1 MIKTVAGIA
10 GRDQA
15 ERAPRGLTRGLTRGR
30 SGLRRVWAVRRLLRC
45 TSGISSVEFAIIL
58 PVLMMFLF
66 SIIAFGTTLYA
77 HVNMENAAREAVRRM
92 AVAEVGYDD
101 GVQIGCNDETPPTAG
116 TAEWTACSY
125 LADFAD
131 FLVTAEAG
139 VCPEISVTVTVPA
152 EQVALGDVF
161 GFFNGRDL
169 TAEVFMR
176 QEVACS

>member
-1 MIKTVAGIA
+1 MVKTVAGIA

-30 SGLRRVWAVRRLLRC
+30 RGLRRVGAVRRLLRC

-92 AVAEVGYDD
+92 AVAEVTGL
-101 GVQIGCNDETPPTAG
+101 GTPVTCTSAQALDAT
-116 TAEWTACSY
+116 TAEFRACAY
-125 LADFAD
+125 LADFAN
-131 FLVTAEAG
+131 FLVTAATG
-139 VCPEISVTVTVPA
+139 VCPEVSVTVTVPA
-152 EQVALGDVF
+152 EEVALGDVF
-161 GFFNGRDL
+161 GFFNGRTL
-169 TAEVFMR
+169 TAQVVMR
-176 QEVACS
+176 QEAACI

>member
-1 MIKTVAGIA
+1 MVKTVAGIA

-30 SGLRRVWAVRRLLRC
+30 RGLRRVGAVRRLLRC

-92 AVAEVGYDD
+92 AVAEVTGL
-101 GVQIGCNDETPPTAG
+101 GTPVTCNSAQALDTS
-116 TAEWTACSY
+116 TAEFRACSY
-125 LADFAD
+125 LADFAN
-131 FLVTAEAG
+131 FLVTADSPG
-139 VCPEISVTVTVPA
+139 GCPEVRVTVTVAA
-152 EQVALGDVF
+152 EEVALGDVF
-161 GFFNGRDL
+161 GFFNGRTL
-169 TAEVFMR
+169 TAEVIMR
-176 QEVACS
+176 QEAACI